1 MLDRENI
8 MTMRSAVRLLA
19 SGAAVAAMIGL
30 SAPGFSAELPKT
42 TRTMLKDL
50 KLDASVLKGIEQE
63 LKIPNSWVKKSKKE
77 GTLRVISTGF
87 EPKIFRKFTR
97 PFRERYPWIKFS
109 YTRSSYHAR
118 VVKTLISFKE
128 GRVVTDIITNFT
140 GSHADYK
147 KAGLLVNLRDIP
159 NFNNA
164 AQWNDKDGLWAAQR
178 LRHFCMV
185 INNKKWKKKDMPKTW
200 EDIIKDTRWHNG
212 KLAIANRPHI
222 WLEQLGGVKGEQWA
236 LNFMNDLFGKVK
248 PQVRKEGLSALMALA
263 IVGEFDASLPG
274 SPARTKSYVDK
285 GAPLTWHCPE
295 PVPSTVT
302 ELGIVKGTPQL
313 YTSKIYL
320 NWYLSLEG
328 QVAQWY
334 SVQSAPVHK
343 DLQKYGFHAFPNEI
357 KGKKLAFGISDLMQS
372 TSSVHSVWGQHWL
385 KIAGPVAKMKTVTG
399 KVTAVKRGG
408 RRLFFTVGGKKS
420 KAKISG
426 RRTRVKIGGKDD
438 VRKNIKPGMT
448 CKITYPGSGEEAK
461 LVDCK
466 V

>member
-1 MLDRENI
+1 
-8 MTMRSAVRLLA
+8 MTMGSTIRVLV
-19 SGAAVAAMIGL
+19 SGAAVAAVFGL
-30 SAPGFSAELPKT
+30 SAPGFSAELPKAT
-42 TRTMLKDL
+42 QTMLKDL
-50 KLDASVLKGIEQE
+50 KLDASILKGLDKE
-63 LKIPNSWVKKSKKE
+63 LKVPRSWIEKSKKE

-97 PFRERYPWIKFS
+97 PFIERYPWIKFS

-147 KAGLLVNLRDIP
+147 KAGLLVSLTDLLT
-159 NFNNA
+159 FKNA
-164 AQWNDKDGLWAAQR
+164 AQWNDKDGMWAAQR
-178 LRHFCMV
+178 LRTFCMV
-185 INNKKWKKKDMPKTW
+185 INNKKVKKKDMPKTW
-200 EDIIKDTRWHNG
+200 EDIITDTRWHNG
-212 KLAIANRPHI
+212 KLAIANRPHLWI
-222 WLEQLGGVKGEQWA
+222 EQLGELKGEKWA
-236 LNFMNDLFGKVK
+236 LKYMDDLFNKVK
-248 PQVRKEGLSALMALA
+248 PQVRKEGLSALMSLA
-263 IVGEFDASLPG
+263 IVGEFDASIPG
-274 SPARTKSYVDK
+274 SPARAKDYVDK

-313 YTSKIYL
+313 YSSKIYL

-328 QVAQWY
+328 QVSQWY

-343 DLQKYGFHAFPNEI
+343 DLQKYGFHAFPDEI
-357 KGKKLAFGISDLMQS
+357 KGKKIAFGISDLMQS
-372 TSSVHSVWGQHWL
+372 KSSVHKVWGQYWV

-408 RRLFFTVGGKKS
+408 RRLFFTVDGKKS

-426 RRTRVKIGGKDD
+426 QRTRVKIGGKDD

-448 CKITYPGSGEEAK
+448 CKITYPGTGEEAK
-461 LVDCK
+461 TVFCEK
-466 V
+466 